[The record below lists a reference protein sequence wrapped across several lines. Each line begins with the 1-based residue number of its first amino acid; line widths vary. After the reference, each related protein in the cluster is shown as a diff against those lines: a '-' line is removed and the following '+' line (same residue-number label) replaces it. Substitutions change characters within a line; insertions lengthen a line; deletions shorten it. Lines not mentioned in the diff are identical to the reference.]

1 MVVQTFSAS
10 CAEVAFSRIKES
22 LGQSAMILEVRRTA
36 RGVEVLAAPARAPG
50 SLRRMYE
57 VGRASPPLGAA
68 NERPRS
74 GKGRG
79 PRDSSATSSG
89 DDERWM
95 DSAMVHS
102 PVRTV
107 LESIDF
113 PPDLC
118 SRLSGLGARSD
129 SSWHSVTAWLEQCYP
144 PLSPTAGRKS
154 GSGGIALGF
163 IGPRGV
169 GRSTLVRGLST
180 RAAIADPGRIVW
192 VRVGFPRRR
201 LPAVEANEAPIGV
214 DLRVAHSLA
223 ELQAIAQEH
232 GDYDALLI
240 DLPGID
246 VHSNAE
252 RVALQKFIRA
262 ASSAWG
268 RVSWHSVIPATWS
281 AREAIRTLSALK
293 PLGLHGTAWTCM
305 DLVGDPGTVVA
316 ATMRSELRPAFLHGD
331 RTGDG
336 GSTRTA
342 SWEDIVGQLEVLGP
356 EENFEER
363 AVAT

>member
-10 CAEVAFSRIKES
+10 CAEIAFARIKET
-22 LGQSAMILEVRRTA
+22 LGDSAMILEVRRTA
-36 RGVEVLAAPARAPG
+36 RGVDVLAAPSGTPG

-57 VGRASPPLGAA
+57 VGRSNPPVGAA
-68 NERPRS
+68 NEQPASHASAANSRPLAN
-74 GKGRG
+74 
-79 PRDSSATSSG
+79 SS
-89 DDERWM
+89 RWM
-95 DSAMVHS
+95 DRSAVYS
-102 PVRTV
+102 PVRHV

-118 SRLSGLGARSD
+118 ARLSGLGA
-129 SSWHSVTAWLEQCYP
+129 SSKSVWRSVTAWLEQCYP
-144 PLSPTAGRKS
+144 PLSPTAGRKD

-163 IGPRGV
+163 VGPRGV
-169 GRSTLVRGLST
+169 GRSTLVRGLAT

-201 LPAVEANEAPIGV
+201 LPEAEAHEAPVGV
-214 DLRVAHSLA
+214 DLRVAHSLS
-223 ELQAIAQEH
+223 ELRGIAKEH

-246 VHSNAE
+246 VHAATE
-252 RVALQKFIRA
+252 RAALHKFIRE

-268 RVSWHSVIPATWS
+268 RVAWHSVVPATWS
-281 AREAIRTLSALK
+281 VREASRVLKALQ
-293 PLGLHGTAWTCM
+293 PLGIHGTAWTHM
-305 DLVGDPGTVVA
+305 DRVADPGALVG
-316 ATMRSELRPAFLHGD
+316 ATMRTELRPAFLHGD
-331 RTGDG
+331 RVGDG

-342 SWEDIVGQLEVLGP
+342 SWEDIVGQLQALDPDQGVEDQ
-356 EENFEER
+356 